1 MLRTRHALVAFCALA
16 GFSPGSFAAAQT
28 ATAHLQSAD
37 GDEVGVV
44 GFVPLASGG
53 VHITVAAAGLPPGI
67 RGIHIH
73 AVGDC
78 DPADGYE
85 SAGGHFN
92 PSDAAHG
99 WDAPDGPHAGDLPN
113 LHVHEDG
120 TVAVEFFSHLLSL
133 EDGAESS
140 LLAGDGTAVVIHAH
154 ADDYRSDPAGEAGER
169 IACGVIERE

>member
-1 MLRTRHALVAFCALA
+1 MPRTKHALVAVCAIA
-16 GFSPGSFAAAQT
+16 GLSPGLSATAQA
-28 ATAHLQSAD
+28 ATAHLQNVD
-37 GDEVGVV
+37 GDEVGVI
-44 GFVPLASGG
+44 GFMPLAAGG
-53 VHITVAAAGLPPGI
+53 VHITVAAASLPPGI

-78 DPADGYE
+78 DPADGFE

-92 PSDAAHG
+92 PIGAAHG

-113 LHVHEDG
+113 LHVHQDG

-133 EDGAESS
+133 DDGAENS
-140 LLAGDGTAVVIHAH
+140 LLAGDGTAVVIHAL
-154 ADDYRSDPAGEAGER
+154 ADDYRSDPAGDAGER